1 MAKKKT
7 VVVATVSTTP
17 PVRLCANIKSKKH
30 PDVQCPLTAT
40 QGEFCTRHS
49 KNPVR
54 FKEQILL
61 NLTRKDLQETA
72 AQKLQT
78 WWRSLVKVLRWKH
91 QGPGANDS
99 SLSENQ
105 EDLYTLDP
113 VATIPTLYR
122 WSYADHKKHIWL
134 FDVRSLSMLRAEDTR
149 GELLNPYTRE
159 VVPIAAAIKFHERCK
174 ALRAKKYCLIHSSDA
189 EMTAEQAWHQ
199 KVLDVI
205 QKYDMLGYHT
215 CISWFDNLQPAA
227 LALFYT
233 ELWELWNYRLQ
244 LSAHIKNQVVP
255 GWNKIDTLL
264 FKWLPT
270 EVRNR
275 REKKWWQKVM
285 LDLLDRLVSAGQI
298 KEQKILGALYAMTAF
313 AIVSPTVRAA
323 YPWLVE
329 MPEDEY

>member
-7 VVVATVSTTP
+7 VVVAVAA

-30 PDVQCPLTAT
+30 PDVQCQLAAT
-40 QGEFCTRHS
+40 QGEFCARHT

-54 FKEQILL
+54 FKEPVLL
-61 NLTRKDLQETA
+61 SASWQDLQQTSA
-72 AQKLQT
+72 KKLQL
-78 WWRSLVKVLRWKH
+78 WWRVFVRLRRWCR
-91 QGPGANDS
+91 QGPAANDPT
-99 SLSENQ
+99 LADNQ
-105 EDLYTLDP
+105 EDLYTLDS
-113 VATIPTLYR
+113 VSTIPTLYR
-122 WSYADHKKHIWL
+122 WSYMDEHKHIWI
-134 FDVRSLSMLRAEDTR
+134 FDVRSLSMLRAED
-149 GELLNPYTRE
+149 GNKNLLNPYTRE
-159 VVPIAAAIKFHERCK
+159 SIPEKAEAKFQERCQF
-174 ALRAKKYCLIHSSDA
+174 LRARKYCLVHTSDA
-189 EMTAEQAWHQ
+189 EMSAEQVWHQ
-199 KVLDVI
+199 KVLDVV

-215 CISWFDNLQPAA
+215 CLSWFEDLQPAA

-244 LSAHIKNQVVP
+244 LSTHIKNQVVP
-255 GWNKIDTLL
+255 GWNKADTLL

-285 LDLLDRLVSAGQI
+285 LEMLDRLVSAGQV

-313 AIVSPTVRAA
+313 AIVSPTVRGA

>member
-7 VVVATVSTTP
+7 TVVAVAT

-30 PDVQCPLTAT
+30 PDIQCQLAAT
-40 QGEFCTRHS
+40 QGEFCARHS

-54 FKEQILL
+54 FREPVLL
-61 NLTRKDLQETA
+61 QGSRQDLQQSA
-72 AQKLQT
+72 ATRLQT
-78 WWRSLVKVLRWKH
+78 WWRAVIKIRRWFR
-91 QGPGANDS
+91 QGPAANNPAIAD
-99 SLSENQ
+99 NQ
-105 EDLYTLDP
+105 EDLYTLDS
-113 VATIPTLYR
+113 VTTIPTMYR
-122 WSYADHKKHIWL
+122 WSYMDPHKHIWI
-134 FDVRSLSMLRAEDTR
+134 FDVRSLSMLRAED
-149 GELLNPYTRE
+149 GNKNLLNPYTRE
-159 VVPIAAAIKFHERCK
+159 PIPEKAEASFQERCRT
-174 ALRAKKYCLIHSSDA
+174 LRAKKYCLVHSSDA
-189 EMTAEQAWHQ
+189 EMTVEQQWHQ
-199 KVLDVI
+199 KVLDVV

-215 CISWFDNLQPAA
+215 CISWFEDLQPAA

-244 LSAHIKNQVVP
+244 LSTHIKNQVVP
-255 GWNKIDTLL
+255 GWNKADTLL

-285 LDLLDRLVSAGQI
+285 LEMLDRLVSAGQV

-313 AIVSPTVRAA
+313 AIVSPTVRNA